1 VALAVAISAAT
12 AACGDDENSG
22 LNGSLS
28 FNHSG
33 AISGSFSAVGRF
45 PLFGEFG
52 TSAWAMGSRD
62 DQNDVIG
69 VIAVSPGET
78 GRYDMIV
85 LAVPRVAPGSATID
99 ANCSGAACAV
109 VSIEF
114 GLSEDDSDFSHLCFL
129 DAGTVSISSISD
141 TRVSGSF
148 SGTGTCTD
156 DTGATTSF
164 GVTSGSFNVPLI
176 SGTGMIP

>member
-1 VALAVAISAAT
+1 VALAFAIAAT
-12 AACGDDENSG
+12 AAACSDEESG

-33 AISGSFSAVGRF
+33 SISGSFSAVGRF
-45 PLFGEFG
+45 PIFGEFG

-69 VIAVSPGET
+69 VIALAPRES
-78 GRYDMIV
+78 GRYDMVV

-99 ANCSGAACAV
+99 ANCSGPACAV
-109 VSIEF
+109 VTVEF
-114 GLSEDDSDFSHLCFL
+114 GLSEEDSDFSHLCFL
-129 DAGTVSISSISD
+129 DAGTVAISAISD

-164 GVTSGSFNVPLI
+164 GVTSGSFSVPLI

>member
-1 VALAVAISAAT
+1 MAAAT
-12 AACGDDENSG
+12 AACGDEESG

-33 AISGSFSAVGRF
+33 AVSGSFSAVGRF

-52 TSAWAMGSRD
+52 GSAWAMGSRD
-62 DQNDVIG
+62 DQNDAIG
-69 VIAVSPGET
+69 VIALTPRET
-78 GRYDMIV
+78 QRYDMV
-85 LAVPRVAPGSATID
+85 LIAIPRVSPGSATID
-99 ANCSGAACAV
+99 QNCTGSACALLTV
-109 VSIEF
+109 EF
-114 GLSEDDSDFSHLCFL
+114 GASTEDSEFSQFCVLNT
-129 DAGTVSISSISD
+129 GSIAIASISD
-141 TRVSGSF
+141 SRVSGSF

-156 DTGATTSF
+156 DAGTTTTF